1 MDRADAVRTIALGLL
16 ADVGLPMQAA
26 QSVADQLRSDSAD
39 GGSRNSGE
47 ATWTVEVFPND
58 VDVDEDGRI
67 SLTKLGKERERHGWD
82 ALVLLTDLPRRAG
95 RQPIVSDYSTEQC
108 VGLLSMPALGAVG
121 VRRRARRSVAHV
133 LEHLL
138 GERLDVGRER
148 GQGRFAP
155 LRRIESEDEEV
166 DEHLVLLG
174 LRGRLRLLSGMV
186 RDNRPWRLVPH
197 LAGATATAAATAAY
211 GVVTTSF
218 WSLADALAGWRLA
231 LINVAAILAMAT
243 WLLLYN
249 NLWERSASK
258 DEREDVLLYNVS
270 SVVTLTVGV
279 ACMYV
284 LLFAVAFLA
293 ALAVIDQGFLAKQLG
308 HPASSMEYARI
319 VWLSS
324 SFGIV
329 AGALGSSFES
339 EAAVRKATYSK
350 RERERREK
358 DARD

>member
-1 MDRADAVRTIALGLL
+1 ML
-16 ADVGLPMQAA
+16 AAE
-26 QSVADQLRSDSAD
+26 SVAGHLRSDSR
-39 GGSRNSGE
+39 GSGDVR
-47 ATWTVEVFPND
+47 WTVDVCPNS
-58 VDVDEDGRI
+58 VGVDENGRI
-67 SLTKLGKERERHGWD
+67 SLTKLGKERAGHDWD

-108 VGLLSMPALGAVG
+108 TGLLSMPALGALG
-121 VRRRARRSVAHV
+121 VRRRARQSVVHV

-138 GERLDVGRER
+138 DDRLDLDGHDRR
-148 GQGRFAP
+148 KGRFAP
-155 LRRIESEDEEV
+155 VGHIESEDEEV

-174 LRGRLRLLSGMV
+174 LRGRFRLLSGMV

-231 LINVAAILAMAT
+231 LINVAAILALAI

-249 NLWERSASK
+249 NLWERPAAK
-258 DEREDVLLYNVS
+258 DEREKALLYNVS
-270 SVVTLTVGV
+270 TVATLTIGV

-284 LLFAVAFLA
+284 ILFVVAFLA
-293 ALAVIDQGFLAKQLG
+293 AIVVIDQGFLAQQLG
-308 HPASSMEYARI
+308 HPASTLEYARI

-324 SFGIV
+324 SVGIV

-339 EAAVRKATYSK
+339 EDAVRKATYSK
-350 RERERREK
+350 RERERQAK
-358 DARD
+358 DTRD